1 MSDKEI
7 SAVSEV
13 LDIVDDSE
21 VKSESADDWPPVS
34 IKQEPDLDAAATDSS
49 SALNVAS
56 LVTFLLFL
64 FIYAFIS
71 IYTRLSVTQSH
82 HWGNKRAETLQPVC
96 VYSESTSPKD
106 GHRHLAHY

>member
-34 IKQEPDLDAAATDSS
+34 IKQESDLDAAATNSS

-56 LVTFLLFL
+56 LVTFLLFFVYL
-64 FIYAFIS
+64 CIRMQKGGAKIFGS
-71 IYTRLSVTQSH
+71 TL
-82 HWGNKRAETLQPVC
+82 LQPARFLCVFLSAFFIVYVC
-96 VYSESTSPKD
+96 TVCTT
-106 GHRHLAHY
+106 GVII